1 MRLLD
6 DMRADKEVLRV
17 AFNNATVSKRQE
29 VDALKRRIAELEV
42 AAGVREDNVEAT
54 LVAVKR

>member
-1 MRLLD
+1 
-6 DMRADKEVLRV
+6 MRADKEVLRV